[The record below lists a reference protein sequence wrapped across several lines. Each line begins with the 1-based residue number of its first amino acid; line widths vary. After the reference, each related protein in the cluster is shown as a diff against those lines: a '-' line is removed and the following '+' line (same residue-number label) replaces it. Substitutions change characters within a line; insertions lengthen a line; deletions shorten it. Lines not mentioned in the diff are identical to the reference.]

1 MFVITTLALMF
12 MRNIG
17 LKPEHRSFSTYI
29 ITVCIYYCPGSKTGQ
44 ALRERKNVRLSL
56 LHVSTASNMGSQH
69 VVTRVHRHVC

>member
-1 MFVITTLALMF
+1 MF

-44 ALRERKNVRLSL
+44 ALRERKNVRSSI
-56 LHVSTASNMGSQH
+56 VTRVNSEYNMGSQH

>member
-1 MFVITTLALMF
+1 MF

-44 ALRERKNVRLSL
+44 ALRERKNVRRL

>member
-1 MFVITTLALMF
+1 MF

-44 ALRERKNVRLSL
+44 ALRERKNVRS
-56 LHVSTASNMGSQH
+56 SI
-69 VVTRVHRHVC
+69 VTRVNSE